1 MSRNLDV
8 ALLRTF
14 VHIVE
19 SGSMTATAAQLH
31 MTQGAVSQQI
41 KRLEEALGCAVLER
55 DRRGIRLTTEGRRLL
70 DRAAKMVALNDQIWA
85 DMRMPEMRGKVRLGV
100 PYDLIGTHLPR
111 VLQAYARS
119 YPNVE
124 VSLVSG
130 TSIELRETLAK
141 GKLDLALVEE
151 RLGAGEGEGECLAVD
166 RLVWVGQHAGNAYSK
181 RPLPVCLAQETCVF
195 RPAIFDALERNAIE
209 WRVVFDG
216 AGLEAIALTLRS
228 GLAVTAWLATTVPPD
243 LDIIDAD
250 AGLPAL
256 PDFAIRL
263 MTGKGASSQPCDV
276 MAACI
281 RQAYRE
287 RQPAEK

>member
-1 MSRNLDV
+1 MPRNLDI

-70 DRAAKMVALNDQIWA
+70 DRATKMVAINDQIWA

-100 PYDLIGTHLPR
+100 PYDLVGTHLPR
-111 VLQAYARS
+111 ALQSYARS

-130 TSIELRETLAK
+130 TSVELREALAK

-151 RLGAGEGEGECLAVD
+151 RLGASEGEYLAVD
-166 RLVWVGQHAGNAYSK
+166 RLVWVGQRAGNAYTK
-181 RPLPVCLAQETCVF
+181 RPLPICLAQETCVF
-195 RPAIFDALERNAIE
+195 RPAIFDALERHAIE
-209 WRVVFDG
+209 WRVVFDD
-216 AGLEAIALTLRS
+216 AGIDAIALTLRS
-228 GLAVTAWLATTVPPD
+228 DLAVTAWLATTVPAD
-243 LDIIDAD
+243 LAIIDPD

-263 MTGKGASSQPCDV
+263 MEGKGVSSQPCDA
-276 MAACI
+276 MAVCI